1 MKKLFVALLLV
12 TAYAFAQGPSAVA
25 IRNAKI
31 VTVSGPVI
39 AKGTVVVRN
48 GLIEAV
54 GENVQVP
61 ADAWVVDGEGMTVY
75 PGLID
80 ALSTVGMPGA
90 ATATAAG
97 GRGGGGRNAAATPN
111 AAPAAAAA
119 TPAARSNGPEDRP
132 QTTSW
137 ELAADEVSPTDKRI
151 ETVRG
156 SGITTV
162 VAYPERGIFAGQGAV
177 IDLITAEKNGEM
189 VVASPTGQYISLGGG
204 RGFGGGGGGGGF
216 PASLMGVL
224 AYVHQI
230 YLDAEHYKLV
240 KAAYDKNPS
249 GMQRPQYD
257 RALEGVIDS
266 PRILLPAN
274 REVEIDRMIHFSAE
288 LKQPY
293 ILYGLREAYRP
304 EAVALLKK
312 AGLPVL
318 LSMHWPEPG
327 RGADVHIEDETMR
340 QLETYDLAASA
351 PALLQK
357 AGVKFALYSDGLDA
371 PRDIQ
376 RAVKKAMDAGLS
388 REDALRALT
397 LTPAEIYGVANRVG
411 SIEKGKIG
419 NLIVTKGD
427 IFENNTKI
435 EMIFV
440 DGKKYTPAAD
450 AAGGRGAATDN
461 PGGNQ

>member
-1 MKKLFVALLLV
+1 MKNLLIALLLV
-12 TAYAFAQGPSAVA
+12 TAYASAQAPSAVA

-31 VTVSGPVI
+31 VTVGGPVI

-54 GENVQVP
+54 GESVQVP

-80 ALSTVGMPGA
+80 ALSTVGIPGA
-90 ATATAAG
+90 APAPAAAG
-97 GRGGGGRNAAATPN
+97 GRGGRNAAQQ

-119 TPAARSNGPEDRP
+119 PAPRSNGPEDRP

-137 ELAADEVSPTDKRI
+137 LLAADEIQATDHRI

-156 SGITTV
+156 SGITTAV
-162 VAYPERGIFAGQGAV
+162 TYPTRGIFGGQGAV
-177 IDLITAEKNGEM
+177 IDLSSGERPGEM
-189 VVASPTGQYISLGGG
+189 VVASPTGQYIALGS
-204 RGFGGGGGGGGF
+204 RGFGGGGGGGF

-224 AYVHQI
+224 AYIHQI
-230 YLDAEHYKLV
+230 YLDAEHYTLV
-240 KAAYDKNPS
+240 KAAYEKNPS

-266 PRILLPAN
+266 KRILLPAN
-274 REVEIDRMIHFSAE
+274 REVEIDRMIRFSAE
-288 LKQPY
+288 LKQPT
-293 ILYGLREAYRP
+293 ILYGVREAYRP

-312 AGLPVL
+312 SGMPVL
-318 LSMHWPEPG
+318 VSMHWPEPG
-327 RGADVHIEDETMR
+327 RGADVHLEDETMR

-351 PALLQK
+351 PGLLQK
-357 AGVKFALYSDGLDA
+357 AGVKFALYTDGLDA

-376 RAVKKAMDAGLS
+376 RAVKRAMDAGLS

-397 LTPAEIYGVANRVG
+397 LTPAEIYGVSDRLG
-411 SIEKGKIG
+411 SIAKGKIG

-427 IFENNTKI
+427 LFESSTKI

-440 DGKKYTPAAD
+440 DGKKYTPAAE
-450 AAGGRGAATDN
+450 APTGGRGVATDN
-461 PGGNQ
+461 PGGNR

>member
-1 MKKLFVALLLV
+1 MKKLVTALLLV
-12 TAYAFAQGPSAVA
+12 TAFALAQVPSTVA
-25 IRNAKI
+25 IHNAKI

-48 GLIEAV
+48 GLIESV

-90 ATATAAG
+90 ATAATAAAG
-97 GRGGGGRNAAATPN
+97 GGRGGGGGRNAAQ
-111 AAPAAAAA
+111 A
-119 TPAARSNGPEDRP
+119 TPAAAMAAPAPRSNGPEDRP

-137 ELAADEVSPTDKRI
+137 LLAADEISPTDRRI

-162 VAYPERGIFAGQGAV
+162 VTYPERGIFAGQGAV
-177 IDLITAEKNGEM
+177 VDLISAEKSGEM
-189 VVASPTGQYISLGGG
+189 VVASPTGQYIALG
-204 RGFGGGGGGGGF
+204 RGGFGGGGGGGF

-230 YLDAEHYKLV
+230 YLDADHYKLV
-240 KAAYDKNPS
+240 KAAYDKSPS
-249 GMQRPQYD
+249 GMQRPEYD

-293 ILYGLREAYRP
+293 ILYGVREAYRP
-304 EAVALLKK
+304 EAVEVLKQAK
-312 AGLPVL
+312 VPVL

-327 RGADVHIEDETMR
+327 RGADVHLEDETLR
-340 QLETYDLAASA
+340 QL
-351 PALLQK
+351 
-357 AGVKFALYSDGLDA
+357 
-371 PRDIQ
+371 
-376 RAVKKAMDAGLS
+376 
-388 REDALRALT
+388 
-397 LTPAEIYGVANRVG
+397 
-411 SIEKGKIG
+411 
-419 NLIVTKGD
+419 
-427 IFENNTKI
+427 
-435 EMIFV
+435 
-440 DGKKYTPAAD
+440 
-450 AAGGRGAATDN
+450 
-461 PGGNQ
+461 

>member
-1 MKKLFVALLLV
+1 MRKLVTALLLI
-12 TAYAFAQGPSAVA
+12 TAYAFAQAPSAVA

-39 AKGTVVVRN
+39 VKGTVVVRN

-90 ATATAAG
+90 APAAAAAG
-97 GRGGGGRNAAATPN
+97 GRGGGGRNAAQAT
-111 AAPAAAAA
+111 PAAAAA
-119 TPAARSNGPEDRP
+119 PAPRSNGPEDRP

-137 ELAADEVSPTDKRI
+137 LLAADEIQASDRRI

-162 VAYPERGIFAGQGAV
+162 VTYPERGIFAGQGAV
-177 IDLITAEKNGEM
+177 IDLISGEKAGEM
-189 VVASPTGQYISLGGG
+189 VVASPTGQYIALG
-204 RGFGGGGGGGGF
+204 RGGFGGGGGGGF

-266 PRILLPAN
+266 KRILLPAN

-288 LKQPY
+288 LKQPT
-293 ILYGLREAYRP
+293 ILYGAREAYRP
-304 EAVALLKK
+304 DAVALLKK

-327 RGADVHIEDETMR
+327 RGADVHLEDETMR
-340 QLETYDLAASA
+340 QLETYDMAASA

-397 LTPAEIYGVANRVG
+397 LTPAEIYGVSDRVG

-419 NLIVTKGD
+419 NLVVTKGD
-427 IFENNTKI
+427 IFENSTKI
-435 EMIFV
+435 EMVFI
-440 DGKKYTPAAD
+440 DGKKYTPAPEPAT
-450 AAGGRGAATDN
+450 GGRGAATDN

>member
-1 MKKLFVALLLV
+1 MKRLVTALLLI
-12 TAYAFAQGPSAVA
+12 TACALAEGPSAVA

-90 ATATAAG
+90 APAATAAA
-97 GRGGGGRNAAATPN
+97 GRGGGGRNAAQAT
-111 AAPAAAAA
+111 PAAAAA
-119 TPAARSNGPEDRP
+119 APAARSNGPEDRP

-137 ELAADEVSPTDKRI
+137 LMAADEIQAADKRI

-156 SGITTV
+156 SGITTAV
-162 VAYPERGIFAGQGAV
+162 TFPTRGIFAGQGAV
-177 IDLITAEKNGEM
+177 IDLISGEKSGEM
-189 VVASPTGQYISLGGG
+189 VVASPTGQYIALG
-204 RGFGGGGGGGGF
+204 RGGFGGGGGGGF

-293 ILYGLREAYRP
+293 ILYGAREAYRP
-304 EAVALLKK
+304 EAVELLKK
-312 AGLPVL
+312 AGVPVL
-318 LSMHWPEPG
+318 VSMHWPEPG
-327 RGADVHIEDETMR
+327 RGADVHLEDETMR
-340 QLETYDLAASA
+340 QLETYDQAANA

-357 AGVKFALYSDGLDA
+357 AGVKFALYTDGLDA

-419 NLIVTKGD
+419 NLVVTKGD
-427 IFENNTKI
+427 IFENSTKI
-435 EMIFV
+435 EMVFI
-440 DGKKYTPAAD
+440 DGKRYTPAPD
-450 AAGGRGAATDN
+450 ATGGRGAATDN

>member
-1 MKKLFVALLLV
+1 MKKLVTALLLV
-12 TAYAFAQGPSAVA
+12 TAYALAQAPSAVA

-90 ATATAAG
+90 APAAAAAG
-97 GRGGGGRNAAATPN
+97 GGRGGRNAAQAT
-111 AAPAAAAA
+111 PAAAAA
-119 TPAARSNGPEDRP
+119 PAPRSNGPEDRP

-137 ELAADEVSPTDKRI
+137 LLAADEVQASDRRI

-162 VAYPERGIFAGQGAV
+162 VTYPERGIFAGQGAV
-177 IDLITAEKNGEM
+177 IDLISGEKAGEM
-189 VVASPTGQYISLGGG
+189 VVASPTGQYIALG
-204 RGFGGGGGGGGF
+204 RGGFGGGGGGGF

-266 PRILLPAN
+266 KRILLPAN

-288 LKQPY
+288 LKQPT
-293 ILYGLREAYRP
+293 ILYGAREAYRP
-304 EAVALLKK
+304 DAVALLKK
-312 AGLPVL
+312 AGMPVL
-318 LSMHWPEPG
+318 VSMHWPEPG
-327 RGADVHIEDETMR
+327 RGADVHLEDETLR
-340 QLETYDLAASA
+340 QLETYDMAASA

-357 AGVKFALYSDGLDA
+357 AGVKFALYADGLDA

-397 LTPAEIYGVANRVG
+397 LTPAEIYGVSDRVG

-419 NLIVTKGD
+419 NLVVTKGD
-427 IFENNTKI
+427 IFENSTKI
-435 EMIFV
+435 EMVFI
-440 DGKKYTPAAD
+440 DGKKYTPAAEP
-450 AAGGRGAATDN
+450 ATSGRGAATDN

>member
-1 MKKLFVALLLV
+1 MKKLVTALLLV
-12 TAYAFAQGPSAVA
+12 TAYALAQAPSAVA

-90 ATATAAG
+90 PAAAAAG
-97 GRGGGGRNAAATPN
+97 GRGGGGRNAA
-111 AAPAAAAA
+111 PAAAAA
-119 TPAARSNGPEDRP
+119 APAARSNGPEDRP

-137 ELAADEVSPTDKRI
+137 LLAADEVQPTDRRI
-151 ETVRG
+151 ESVRG

-162 VAYPERGIFAGQGAV
+162 VTYPERGIFAGQGAV
-177 IDLITAEKNGEM
+177 IDLISGEKSGEM
-189 VVASPTGQYISLGGG
+189 VVASPTGQYIALGRG
-204 RGFGGGGGGGGF
+204 GFGGGGGGGF
-216 PASLMGVL
+216 PSSLMGVL
-224 AYVHQI
+224 AYIHQI
-230 YLDAEHYKLV
+230 YLDAEHYTLV

-266 PRILLPAN
+266 KRILLPAT

-288 LKQPY
+288 LKQPT
-293 ILYGLREAYRP
+293 ILYGVREAYRP
-304 EAVALLKK
+304 DAVALLKK

-327 RGADVHIEDETMR
+327 RGADVHLEDETMR

-357 AGVKFALYSDGLDA
+357 AGVKFALYADGLDA

-376 RAVKKAMDAGLS
+376 RAVKKAMDTGLS

-397 LTPAEIYGVANRVG
+397 LTPAEIYGVSDRVG

-419 NLIVTKGD
+419 NLVVTKGE
-427 IFENNTKI
+427 IFENSTKI

-440 DGKKYTPAAD
+440 DGKKYTPAAEG
-450 AAGGRGAATDN
+450 ATGGRGAATDN
-461 PGGNQ
+461 PGGNR

>member
-1 MKKLFVALLLV
+1 MKKLVTALLLV
-12 TAYAFAQGPSAVA
+12 TAYALAQAPSAVA

-90 ATATAAG
+90 PAAAAAG
-97 GRGGGGRNAAATPN
+97 GRGGGGRNAA
-111 AAPAAAAA
+111 PAAAAA
-119 TPAARSNGPEDRP
+119 APAARSNGPEDRP

-137 ELAADEVSPTDKRI
+137 LLAADEVQPTDRRI
-151 ETVRG
+151 ESVRG

-162 VAYPERGIFAGQGAV
+162 VTYPERGIFAGQGAV
-177 IDLITAEKNGEM
+177 IDLISGEKSGEM
-189 VVASPTGQYISLGGG
+189 VVASPTGQYIALGRG
-204 RGFGGGGGGGGF
+204 GFGGGGGGGF
-216 PASLMGVL
+216 PSSLMGVL
-224 AYVHQI
+224 AYIHQI
-230 YLDAEHYKLV
+230 YLDAEHYTLV

-266 PRILLPAN
+266 KRILLPAN

-288 LKQPY
+288 LKQPT
-293 ILYGLREAYRP
+293 ILYGVREAYRP
-304 EAVALLKK
+304 DAVALLKK

-327 RGADVHIEDETMR
+327 RGADVHLEDETMR

-357 AGVKFALYSDGLDA
+357 AGVKFALYADGLDT

-397 LTPAEIYGVANRVG
+397 LTPAEIYGVSDRVG

-419 NLIVTKGD
+419 NLVVTKGE
-427 IFENNTKI
+427 IFENSTKI

-440 DGKKYTPAAD
+440 DGKKYTPAAEG
-450 AAGGRGAATDN
+450 ATGGRGAATDN
-461 PGGNQ
+461 PGGNR

>member
-1 MKKLFVALLLV
+1 MKKLVTALFLV
-12 TAYAFAQGPSAVA
+12 TAYALAQAPSAVA

-39 AKGTVVVRN
+39 ARGTVVVRN

-54 GENVQVP
+54 GENVQAP

-90 ATATAAG
+90 APAAAATG
-97 GRGGGGRNAAATPN
+97 GRGGGGRNAPQAT
-111 AAPAAAAA
+111 PAAAAA
-119 TPAARSNGPEDRP
+119 PAARSNGPEDRP

-137 ELAADEVSPTDKRI
+137 LLAADEVQPTDRRI

-162 VAYPERGIFAGQGAV
+162 VTYPERGIFAGQGAV
-177 IDLITAEKNGEM
+177 IDLLSGEKSGEM
-189 VVASPTGQYISLGGG
+189 VVASPTGQYIALG
-204 RGFGGGGGGGGF
+204 RSGFGGGGGGGF
-216 PASLMGVL
+216 PSSLMGVL
-224 AYVHQI
+224 AYIHQI

-266 PRILLPAN
+266 KRILLPAN
-274 REVEIDRMIHFSAE
+274 REVEIDRMIHFSTE
-288 LKQPY
+288 LKQPA
-293 ILYGLREAYRP
+293 ILYGVREAYRP

-318 LSMHWPEPG
+318 VSMHWPEPG
-327 RGADVHIEDETMR
+327 RGADVHLEDETMR

-357 AGVKFALYSDGLDA
+357 AGVKFAFYADGLDA

-397 LTPAEIYGVANRVG
+397 LTPAEIYGVSDRVG

-419 NLIVTKGD
+419 NLVVTKGD
-427 IFENNTKI
+427 IFESSTKI

-440 DGKKYTPAAD
+440 DGKKYAPAAET
-450 AAGGRGAATDN
+450 ATGGRGVATDN
-461 PGGNQ
+461 PGGNR